1 MELRIDNIP
10 TLHTEIT
17 RIDAQLYNSIRLGLR
32 RTTLP
37 LRLPLTGLRG
47 MDMMLD
53 HSTWICIDRTFY
65 DLPVLAWSDFQ
76 PWDRHSLQDPV
87 RCQLRYY
94 HVHAD
99 FIVDTVLR
107 AATTALR
114 ARIARGIRMG
124 TSEDAT
130 EQTPG
135 AQVIALGTHS
145 DDFPDQQPT
154 APSTLP

>member
-17 RIDAQLYNSIRLGLR
+17 RIDAQLYNRIRLGLL
-32 RTTLP
+32 RTALP

-47 MDMMLD
+47 MDIMLD
-53 HSTWICIDRTFY
+53 HNTWICIDRTFY

-76 PWDRHSLQDPV
+76 PGDRRSLQDPV
-87 RCQLRYY
+87 RCQLHYY

-107 AATTALR
+107 AVATALR
-114 ARIARGIRMG
+114 ARAARSVRMG
-124 TSEDAT
+124 ERADAEEELPT
-130 EQTPG
+130 
-135 AQVIALGTHS
+135 AQVIALGTNGE
-145 DDFPDQQPT
+145 DFPVQ
-154 APSTLP
+154 S